1 MYRYRG
7 MKSRDIQAH
16 RRKAYSGH
24 NEDLAY
30 PNTQFDFGACCNRA
44 MSLEDKI
51 ELMWCI
57 QLKAFMRVEISLDRV
72 QLRDSSSWYCISCSE
87 CQLALQ

>member
-30 PNTQFDFGACCNRA
+30 SNTQFDFGPCCNRA
-44 MSLEDKI
+44 MSLEDRI
-51 ELMWCI
+51 ELM
-57 QLKAFMRVEISLDRV
+57 
-72 QLRDSSSWYCISCSE
+72 
-87 CQLALQ
+87 